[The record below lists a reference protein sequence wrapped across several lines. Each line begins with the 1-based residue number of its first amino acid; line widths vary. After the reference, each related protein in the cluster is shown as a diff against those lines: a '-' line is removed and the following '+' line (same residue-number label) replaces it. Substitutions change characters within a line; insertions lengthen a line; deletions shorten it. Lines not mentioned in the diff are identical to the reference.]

1 MGTKGYQSYRG
12 RRRGKGRGLV
22 ILLVLVLLAAC
33 AFIFLQNYVT
43 YADDGSWYIDLPFFR
58 VESAPPE
65 ETQDNGDARQDVNV
79 VIDQPEEEEEPNE
92 PEPVYE
98 ERRLVELTRLP
109 GDGAALR
116 AELEQA
122 GANGFVYPV
131 RDNTG
136 RVFYTSAASL
146 RSAVADG
153 AAGTEKLTELCGQED
168 VISVARFNCFHDS
181 YYAWANMESAGICQS
196 TGYIWYDNLSY
207 HWLDPDKQAAR
218 DYVISL
224 ALECAEMG
232 FDELLL
238 EDMCYPSSGKLEK
251 IDYSGNTLG
260 KADALAAFLTELRA
274 ALEPYDIK
282 VSLLLDGRLLTAQG
296 DEAYVSA
303 SGLELVRLL
312 PLVDAVYARVEDE
325 TAASGVLASAAG
337 EGAAPA
343 LVRIVSE
350 AAADTGSWCLAAE

>member
-12 RRRGKGRGLV
+12 RRKKRGSGLV

-58 VESAPPE
+58 GESTTPE
-65 ETQDNGDARQDVNV
+65 ETQDGGEELQQEVNV
-79 VIDQPEEEEEPNE
+79 VIDQPDEEEETDEP

-98 ERRLVELTRLP
+98 ERRLVELTQLP

-116 AELEQA
+116 ASLEQA

-136 RVFYTSAASL
+136 RVFYTSAASI

-153 AAGTEKLTELCGQED
+153 AAGAETLTELCGQEG

-181 YYAWANMESAGICQS
+181 YYAWTNMESAGICQS

-238 EDMCYPSSGKLEK
+238 EDMCYPASGKLEK
-251 IDYSGNTLG
+251 IDYSGNSMG
-260 KADALAAFLTELRA
+260 KTDALAEFLTELRK
-274 ALEPYDIK
+274 ALEPYGTK
-282 VSLLLDGRLLTAQG
+282 VSLLLDERLLAAQG

-303 SGLELVRLL
+303 SGLELARLL

-325 TAASGVLASAAG
+325 SAASGVLAAAG
-337 EGAAPA
+337 EGTAPA
-343 LVRIVSE
+343 LVRVVSE
-350 AAADTGSWCLAAE
+350 AADSGSWYLGGQ